1 MTNRKRTALLMN
13 LFLFPG
19 SGHLYLKKWISGS
32 LIALVCVLTILW
44 GSLVFEMELIKQ
56 MNLNG
61 GLSVLFTHASEFA
74 KKAFIND
81 LKAHTLWMGLLGVI
95 WLAAALHLFACH
107 AEASLQRGKGGC
119 RSPESADKT

>member
-74 KKAFIND
+74 KKALMND
-81 LKAHTLWMGLLGVI
+81 LKWHGMLMGGVVVI
-95 WLAAALHLFACH
+95 WAAAALHLI
-107 AEASLQRGKGGC
+107 LC
-119 RSPESADKT
+119 RSPESA